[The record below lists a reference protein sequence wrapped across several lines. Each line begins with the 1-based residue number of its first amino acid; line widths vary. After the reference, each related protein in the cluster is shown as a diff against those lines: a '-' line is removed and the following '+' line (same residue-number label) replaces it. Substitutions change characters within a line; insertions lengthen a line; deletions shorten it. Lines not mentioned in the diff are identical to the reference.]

1 MNSSTSPGKRPV
13 GEGWVQG
20 PAGAMRGSTMDQAL
34 NAIIHL
40 QTRQSNRIINPNPAP
55 HLRKSTA
62 IKETLRK
69 YNNDLVIGE
78 LVNHRNWSASCA
90 VRNTYTID
98 EHIRCLLDA
107 WQQSVSETSP
117 AMRLHLSLAIRHAML
132 LRDEDLRGISYS
144 DIFMDPAFNVVGG
157 TQNLVYLMTSFHKGK
172 TNSSGK
178 LLYGV
183 SSRHSDVKHES
194 HQILMTPIGSVQS
207 SFTLGPTG
215 ASEAKMLR
223 IRREDIKKAGRWVHQ
238 NSKLDEY
245 YDDDPSYLFAVQM
258 AGFLGGQVPF
268 HLKRNEISPSLDLQR
283 QIFPFIKTAFGP
295 PGSSEY
301 DEWQEEC
308 MHEME
313 ETNTNDP
320 SQLSSVLPLQY
331 DPNVRGFVP
340 SNTRQSDLAKQCF
353 LKALLRLRR
362 VILQDA
368 AEYLCRFT
376 DVESPLLAFGVFK
389 TAAFQAFKEQVEAAL
404 SSKDVALPVDMHPN
418 VKMVLQDQQRVL
430 LFQGYY
436 FRVESNL
443 DYLNS
448 RLGPSAL
455 GSGSV
460 LPPWQSYPALSSQP
474 YPAPSCQHAFG
485 STPALAVSTACQGHS
500 EQPGPSYPRRLV
512 QAPVPVTALGLPRW
526 ASVTQSQSQP
536 QSLPQ
541 SQSQGIPLQG
551 MPMPVQQSSMTMTTT
566 ATTTTTTA
574 TTTSTSVTTG
584 GVTVSVNYRLG
595 NVAAIWEEYQKF
607 EQGRQK
613 AGKRS
618 LGISRKYQ
626 KQLNNKSEWLRR
638 SNTK

>member
-1 MNSSTSPGKRPV
+1 
-13 GEGWVQG
+13 
-20 PAGAMRGSTMDQAL
+20 
-34 NAIIHL
+34 
-40 QTRQSNRIINPNPAP
+40 
-55 HLRKSTA
+55 
-62 IKETLRK
+62 
-69 YNNDLVIGE
+69 
-78 LVNHRNWSASCA
+78 
-90 VRNTYTID
+90 
-98 EHIRCLLDA
+98 
-107 WQQSVSETSP
+107 
-117 AMRLHLSLAIRHAML
+117 
-132 LRDEDLRGISYS
+132 
-144 DIFMDPAFNVVGG
+144 
-157 TQNLVYLMTSFHKGK
+157 
-172 TNSSGK
+172 
-178 LLYGV
+178 
-183 SSRHSDVKHES
+183 
-194 HQILMTPIGSVQS
+194 
-207 SFTLGPTG
+207 
-215 ASEAKMLR
+215 MLR

-268 HLKRNEISPSLDLQR
+268 HLKRNEISPSLELQR
-283 QIFPFIKTAFGP
+283 QIFPFIETAFGP

-308 MHEME
+308 IHEME
-313 ETNTNDP
+313 ERNANDP
-320 SQLSSVLPLQY
+320 SQLSNVLPLQY

-430 LFQGYY
+430 VRQGEIMGRLPGSFENMEREMQGLRRTAAERLDQAMMYVDTLFDCGMSYFKDTI
-436 FRVESNL
+436 FRVESKL
-443 DYLNS
+443 DYLIS

-474 YPAPSCQHAFG
+474 YPAPSCQYAFG
-485 STPALAVSTACQGHS
+485 STPALAVSTACQVHS
-500 EQPGPSYPRRLV
+500 EQPGPSHPRRLA
-512 QAPVPVTALGLPRW
+512 QAPVPVTVLGLPRW
-526 ASVTQSQSQP
+526 APVAQSQS
-536 QSLPQ
+536 Q

-551 MPMPVQQSSMTMTTT
+551 VPMPVQQSSMTMTTT

-607 EQGRQK
+607 EQERQK
-613 AGKRS
+613 AGKKS

-626 KQLNNKSEWLRR
+626 KQLNNKKRVVEEVEYQAEQFRAADDSLNRQDSIQRAISELDVMFKVHSWTVNQLINYCRDQKAAR
-638 SNTK
+638 GEAG

>member
-1 MNSSTSPGKRPV
+1 
-13 GEGWVQG
+13 
-20 PAGAMRGSTMDQAL
+20 
-34 NAIIHL
+34 
-40 QTRQSNRIINPNPAP
+40 
-55 HLRKSTA
+55 
-62 IKETLRK
+62 
-69 YNNDLVIGE
+69 
-78 LVNHRNWSASCA
+78 
-90 VRNTYTID
+90 
-98 EHIRCLLDA
+98 
-107 WQQSVSETSP
+107 
-117 AMRLHLSLAIRHAML
+117 
-132 LRDEDLRGISYS
+132 
-144 DIFMDPAFNVVGG
+144 
-157 TQNLVYLMTSFHKGK
+157 
-172 TNSSGK
+172 
-178 LLYGV
+178 
-183 SSRHSDVKHES
+183 
-194 HQILMTPIGSVQS
+194 
-207 SFTLGPTG
+207 
-215 ASEAKMLR
+215 
-223 IRREDIKKAGRWVHQ
+223 
-238 NSKLDEY
+238 
-245 YDDDPSYLFAVQM
+245 
-258 AGFLGGQVPF
+258 
-268 HLKRNEISPSLDLQR
+268 
-283 QIFPFIKTAFGP
+283 
-295 PGSSEY
+295 
-301 DEWQEEC
+301 
-308 MHEME
+308 ME

-389 TAAFQAFKEQVEAAL
+389 TAAFQAFKEQ
-404 SSKDVALPVDMHPN
+404 
-418 VKMVLQDQQRVL
+418 

-443 DYLNS
+443 DYLNC

-551 MPMPVQQSSMTMTTT
+551 VPMPVQQSSMTMTTT

-584 GVTVSVNYRLG
+584 GVTGSVNYRLG

-626 KQLNNKSEWLRR
+626 KHT
-638 SNTK
+638 TKASG